1 MTSNPIYHF
10 FATPRSLGPL
20 FLRLSLAA
28 IFFYHGMR
36 KTTGWFGGAGWE
48 STVTSWTSP
57 DGLNLPYILVMIV
70 LALEVALS
78 VSLLLGFLTRLSG
91 LAVAFIMAGSL
102 YLMQQGAS
110 FATIEYPL
118 LVVAAGLAL
127 VFTGGGTLSFD
138 RGISKAL
145 LPEVG

>member
-1 MTSNPIYHF
+1 
-10 FATPRSLGPL
+10 
-20 FLRLSLAA
+20 
-28 IFFYHGMR
+28 
-36 KTTGWFGGAGWE
+36 
-48 STVTSWTSP
+48 
-57 DGLNLPYILVMIV
+57 
-70 LALEVALS
+70 
-78 VSLLLGFLTRLSG
+78 
-91 LAVAFIMAGSL
+91 MAGSL